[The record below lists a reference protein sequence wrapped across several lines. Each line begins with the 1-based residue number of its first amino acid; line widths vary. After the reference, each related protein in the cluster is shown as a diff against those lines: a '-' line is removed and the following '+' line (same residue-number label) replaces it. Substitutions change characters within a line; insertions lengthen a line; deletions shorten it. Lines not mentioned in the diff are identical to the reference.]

1 MSVPQHIA
9 IIMDGNG
16 RWAKR
21 KGLPR
26 NAGHTAGAKNV
37 ENICLAAKK
46 LGVKYLTLYAFS
58 TENWNRPDAEVKAL
72 MEILSESSDSALS
85 DILLQRTGM
94 MYRRLSD
101 LHEELIKSE
110 KTENK

>member
-1 MSVPQHIA
+1 MRINELADSIA
-9 IIMDGNG
+9 DRI
-16 RWAKR
+16 
-21 KGLPR
+21 
-26 NAGHTAGAKNV
+26 
-37 ENICLAAKK
+37 
-46 LGVKYLTLYAFS
+46 
-58 TENWNRPDAEVKAL
+58 AEVKAL

-85 DILLQRTGM
+85 DILIQRTGR

>member
-1 MSVPQHIA
+1 MRINELADSIA
-9 IIMDGNG
+9 DRI
-16 RWAKR
+16 
-21 KGLPR
+21 
-26 NAGHTAGAKNV
+26 
-37 ENICLAAKK
+37 
-46 LGVKYLTLYAFS
+46 
-58 TENWNRPDAEVKAL
+58 AEVKAL

-101 LHEELIKSE
+101 LDEELIKSE

>member
-1 MSVPQHIA
+1 MRINELADSIA
-9 IIMDGNG
+9 DRI
-16 RWAKR
+16 
-21 KGLPR
+21 
-26 NAGHTAGAKNV
+26 
-37 ENICLAAKK
+37 
-46 LGVKYLTLYAFS
+46 
-58 TENWNRPDAEVKAL
+58 AEVKAL

-85 DILLQRTGM
+85 DILLQRTGR

>member
-1 MSVPQHIA
+1 MRINELADNIA
-9 IIMDGNG
+9 DRI
-16 RWAKR
+16 
-21 KGLPR
+21 
-26 NAGHTAGAKNV
+26 
-37 ENICLAAKK
+37 
-46 LGVKYLTLYAFS
+46 
-58 TENWNRPDAEVKAL
+58 AEVKAL

-101 LHEELIKSE
+101 LHEGLIKSE

>member
-1 MSVPQHIA
+1 MRINELADSIA
-9 IIMDGNG
+9 DRI
-16 RWAKR
+16 
-21 KGLPR
+21 
-26 NAGHTAGAKNV
+26 
-37 ENICLAAKK
+37 
-46 LGVKYLTLYAFS
+46 
-58 TENWNRPDAEVKAL
+58 AEVKAL

-94 MYRRLSD
+94 MYSRLSD